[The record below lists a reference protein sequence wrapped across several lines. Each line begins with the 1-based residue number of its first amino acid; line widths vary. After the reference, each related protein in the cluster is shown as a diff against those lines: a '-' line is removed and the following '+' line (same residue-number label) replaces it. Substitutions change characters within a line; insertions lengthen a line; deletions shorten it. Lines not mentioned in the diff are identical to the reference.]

1 MGLNSTEQ
9 CFFFYFKPDH
19 RYKINFVRSVVDEY
33 ELYFIPRIVRL
44 DS

>member
-1 MGLNSTEQ
+1 MHGPEANSPLYT
-9 CFFFYFKPDH
+9 
-19 RYKINFVRSVVDEY
+19 NLWVLAVGEY